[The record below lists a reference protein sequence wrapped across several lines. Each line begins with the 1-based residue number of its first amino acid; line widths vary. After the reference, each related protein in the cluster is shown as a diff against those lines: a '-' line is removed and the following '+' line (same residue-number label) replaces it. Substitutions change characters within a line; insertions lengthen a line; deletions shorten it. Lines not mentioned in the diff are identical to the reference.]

1 MQKIGRDCIF
11 AKLRFMVRKEE
22 QEMCRECIKKV
33 LEWYSFGV
41 IVGVGFYIGL
51 TFAVQVLKVVTD
63 VMRQWC
69 L

>member
-1 MQKIGRDCIF
+1 MG
-11 AKLRFMVRKEE
+11 KLIFMVRKEE
-22 QEMCRECIKKV
+22 QEMCRECIKQV

-41 IVGVGFYIGL
+41 IVVVGFYIGL